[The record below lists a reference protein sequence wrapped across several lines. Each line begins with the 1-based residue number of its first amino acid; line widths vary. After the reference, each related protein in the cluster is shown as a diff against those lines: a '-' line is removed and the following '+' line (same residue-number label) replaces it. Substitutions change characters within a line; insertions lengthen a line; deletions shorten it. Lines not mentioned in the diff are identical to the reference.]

1 MQTLADLNVVS
12 SSFFYTGGKVLFRVL
27 PLASFG
33 KSMLEVIRTQRAF
46 FFFF

>member
-33 KSMLEVIRTQRAF
+33 KSMLEVIRTQRVF
-46 FFFF
+46 FFF